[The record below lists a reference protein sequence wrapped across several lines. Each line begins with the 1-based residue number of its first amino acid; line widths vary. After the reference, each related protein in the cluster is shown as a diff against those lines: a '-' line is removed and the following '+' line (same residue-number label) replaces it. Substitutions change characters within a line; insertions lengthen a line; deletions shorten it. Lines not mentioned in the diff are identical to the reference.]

1 MKRLT
6 IDERFEAI
14 MKINGMTP
22 TMSHIAMAIVLGK
35 SWTEM
40 TAMYG
45 RGTLSTSLNRLKK
58 LSVVKNVGY
67 GEWELTS
74 PEMVDEIN
82 LVEIPDADA
91 INETIQ
97 DISDAVSKA
106 QIESLNVTIGTLI
119 VKVYL
124 NSELSPNDPY
134 VLIEASKPDSLL
146 IVINQSH
153 PHWLQLKDNEVYN
166 YLRHCTYD
174 GVAEWQARNRISR
187 IDPSTI
193 KILKDKLLRVQ
204 FIIEDNDTVQEP

>member
-74 PEMVDEIN
+74 PEMWGKENVSPPNVKNDEREAT
-82 LVEIPDADA
+82 LELMADL
-91 INETIQ
+91 E
-97 DISDAVSKA
+97 K
-106 QIESLNVTIGTLI
+106 QI
-119 VKVYL
+119 K
-124 NSELSPNDPY
+124 EL
-134 VLIEASKPDSLL
+134 K
-146 IVINQSH
+146 
-153 PHWLQLKDNEVYN
+153 K
-166 YLRHCTYD
+166 
-174 GVAEWQARNRISR
+174 
-187 IDPSTI
+187 
-193 KILKDKLLRVQ
+193 RVG
-204 FIIEDNDTVQEP
+204 